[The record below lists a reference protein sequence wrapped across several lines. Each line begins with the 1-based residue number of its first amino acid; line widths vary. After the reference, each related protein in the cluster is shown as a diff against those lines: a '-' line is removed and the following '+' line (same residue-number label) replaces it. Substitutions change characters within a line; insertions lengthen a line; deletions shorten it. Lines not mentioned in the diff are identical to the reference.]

1 MCVKISN
8 LAQCVDMLTR
18 LARRYEEE
26 LKNSFASVKV
36 YLANVASVLTMFI
49 VFWVKISIN
58 FLNIQ
63 VIYIFY
69 FFLRLILKL
78 IMKFVII

>member
-8 LAQCVDMLTR
+8 LTQCIDMLTR

-26 LKNSFASVKV
+26 LKNSFASVNV
-36 YLANVASVLTMFI
+36 YLANIASVLTMFI
-49 VFWVKISIN
+49 VFWVNIN
-58 FLNIQ
+58 VKCLNTKLFI
-63 VIYIFY
+63 V
-69 FFLRLILKL
+69 FFRLILKL